1 MLDEIVE
8 KTKQRLEENKK
19 KNSLDKLKYKVLKID
34 NNYKYS
40 FKKALANGDISIIAE
55 VKKASPSKGLIAEDF
70 DYVAIAKEYEAAG
83 ASAISVLT
91 EPYFFQ
97 GHDEY
102 LKEIVKNVKIP
113 VLRKDFII
121 DEYMIYE
128 SVLMNASA
136 ILLIVA
142 ILSDEQLKEY
152 LGLARMLGLSA
163 IVEAHDEQ
171 EIKRAIDAGA
181 DIIGVNNR
189 NLKDF
194 TVDIENSIRLSAAC
208 VDEDI
213 IFISESGIK
222 TKEDITRLKENN
234 VDAVL
239 IGETLMKSHDKRAM
253 IQEFKDG

>member
-34 NNYKYS
+34 NNYNYH
-40 FKKALANGDISIIAE
+40 FRKALANEDISIIAE
-55 VKKASPSKGLIAEDF
+55 VKKASPSKGLITEDF

-102 LKEIVKNVKIP
+102 LKEIAKNVKIP

-152 LGLARMLGLSA
+152 LVLARMLGLSA

-194 TVDIENSIRLSAAC
+194 TVNIENSIRLSGC

-213 IFISESGIK
+213 VFISESGIK
-222 TKEDITRLKENN
+222 TKEDIARLKENN

-239 IGETLMKSHDKRAM
+239 IGETLMKSQDKRAM
-253 IQEFKDG
+253 IQELKNG